1 MTREEAINEIKSWAI
16 PSKKGREVLE
26 TLIPELRESE
36 DEKIR
41 KDILRFLKAKL
52 ENCTAPTPAKSTLS
66 IWIDFLEKQKEQ
78 NHDGKKWIY
87 EDDYDKDIERSFNE
101 GKDEVLENPEK
112 YGLQKEQKPIED
124 VVKDITKN
132 KESAIKFL
140 KSAGIM
146 DDNGEL
152 AEIYRSEQKPAD
164 YDHEMWKNCEANFEG
179 GKKEVIDHPEKYG
192 LQKLAEWS
200 EEDKDYYDTIVR
212 KLEVIGDDSG
222 LSDNQI
228 KFLREHCPLHRSEWN
243 EEDETIIEGACS
255 ALEIYGHTKLAER
268 LKFLRPQSH
277 WKPSKEQME
286 ALETAERWY
295 SDNMGCNFA
304 LVSLCEQLKKL

>member
-26 TLIPELRESE
+26 TLIPELRESK

-41 KDILRFLKAKL
+41 LFLIKKFSDL
-52 ENCTAPTPAKSTLS
+52 GE
-66 IWIDFLEKQKEQ
+66 IWPEYSSKTIISWLEKQK
-78 NHDGKKWIY
+78 
-87 EDDYDKDIERSFNE
+87 
-101 GKDEVLENPEK
+101 V
-112 YGLQKEQKPIED
+112 QKPIED

-152 AEIYRSEQKPAD
+152 AEIYRSEQKSTD

-192 LQKLAEWS
+192 LQKSAEWS
-200 EEDKDYYDTIVR
+200 ERDKI
-212 KLEVIGDDSG
+212 
-222 LSDNQI
+222 
-228 KFLREHCPLHRSEWN
+228 
-243 EEDETIIEGACS
+243 IIEGACN
-255 ALEIYGHTKLAER
+255 ALKIYGHTKLASMLESISPQPKQEWSEGDEILRVRTINR
-268 LKFLRPQSH
+268 LETLNFHGISGKEIRESIDWLKSLRPQPH
-277 WKPSKEQME
+277 WKPSEEQME